1 MFPIVAMANRNQDTC
16 GPEHRTIRIELPD
29 TDVTRVESL
38 AVEALPR
45 LGPGDK
51 VYIRSGATGVYRR
64 VARVEP
70 ITGGGALI
78 WLDSGYIVLR
88 ERGQIT
94 I

>member
-1 MFPIVAMANRNQDTC
+1 MFPIPSISNRAQDAC
-16 GPEHRTIRIELPD
+16 GLEHRTTLIELPD
-29 TDVTRVESL
+29 TDVTRVESV
-38 AVEALPR
+38 AVEAQPR

-51 VYIRSGATGVYRR
+51 VYIRSGVTGVYRR

-78 WLDSGYIVLR
+78 WLESGHIVLR
-88 ERGQIT
+88 ERGQLT

>member
-1 MFPIVAMANRNQDTC
+1 MFSIPPTTNRHQDAY
-16 GPEHRTIRIELPD
+16 GLDHRTLQIELPD

-38 AVEALPR
+38 AVEAHPK

-51 VYIRSGATGVYRR
+51 VYVRSGASGVYRR

-78 WLDSGYIVLR
+78 WLDSGYMILR
-88 ERGQIT
+88 ERGHIA
-94 I
+94 

>member
-1 MFPIVAMANRNQDTC
+1 MFPISSASNRQQDT
-16 GPEHRTIRIELPD
+16 GGLEHRTMHIELPD
-29 TDVTRVESL
+29 IDVKQVESL
-38 AVEALPR
+38 AVEAVPK

-51 VYIRSGATGVYRR
+51 VYIRSGVTGVYRR

-78 WLDSGYIVLR
+78 WLDSGYILLR

-94 I
+94 A